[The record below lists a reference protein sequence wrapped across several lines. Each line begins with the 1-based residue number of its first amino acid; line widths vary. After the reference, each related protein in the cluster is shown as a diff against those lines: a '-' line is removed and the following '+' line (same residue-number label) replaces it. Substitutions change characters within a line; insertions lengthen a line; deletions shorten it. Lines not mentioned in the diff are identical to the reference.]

1 MHSIEEFCEHV
12 EEEQRKYGET
22 DFDWNKSTREIVEII
37 LGRITENVS
46 AGQTKHIL
54 DQLPSELHPLL
65 T

>member
-46 AGQTKHIL
+46 AGQKKHIL